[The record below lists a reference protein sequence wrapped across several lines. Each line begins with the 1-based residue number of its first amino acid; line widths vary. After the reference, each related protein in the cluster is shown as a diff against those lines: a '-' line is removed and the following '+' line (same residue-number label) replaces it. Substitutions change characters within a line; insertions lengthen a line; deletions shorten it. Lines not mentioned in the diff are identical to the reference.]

1 MQCILREKLLERSV
15 SLAQVSAIYR
25 SEAQEFVD
33 AYIQWLEQSEREL
46 AGLRTPISILL
57 QAEKSLVTAVL
68 DGYVPAIVQNEKSA
82 RKRQRAIAAHS
93 LERISKEIHAKI
105 EGIDHLLGQIR
116 EKLCHA
122 IAVLATKEPAL
133 YQTLGANQQSI
144 DAIWRK
150 LAVLPETVPM
160 FNYFCAALA
169 STDRNYVLMDII
181 ANIVSNIVSNRIPA

>member
-1 MQCILREKLLERSV
+1 MQCILREKLLERSI

-33 AYIQWLEQSEREL
+33 AYIRWLEQTEREL
-46 AGLRTPISILL
+46 ASLRTPISILL

-93 LERISKEIHAKI
+93 LERMSKEIHAKI
-105 EGIDHLLGQIR
+105 ESIDHALGQSR

-122 IAVLATKEPAL
+122 IAVLATKEPDLYAAL
-133 YQTLGANQQSI
+133 EANQQSI

-150 LAVLPETVPM
+150 LAVLPETIPM

-169 STDRNYVLMDII
+169 ASDRNYVLMDVI
-181 ANIVSNIVSNRIPA
+181 ANILGNRMPA

>member
-1 MQCILREKLLERSV
+1 MQCILREKLLERAMA
-15 SLAQVSAIYR
+15 LAQVSAIYR

-33 AYIQWLEQSEREL
+33 AYIGWLEQSERDL
-46 AGLRTPISILL
+46 AGLRTPVSILL
-57 QAEKSLVTAVL
+57 QAEKSLVTSVL
-68 DGYVPAIVQNEKSA
+68 DGYVPAFVQNEKSA

-105 EGIDHLLGQIR
+105 ENIDHTLNQMK

-122 IAVLATKEPAL
+122 VAVLATKEPDL
-133 YQTLGANQQSI
+133 YATLEVDQSSL

-150 LAVLPETVPM
+150 LAALPETIPM

-169 STDRNYVLMDII
+169 ATDRNYVLMDII
-181 ANIVSNIVSNRIPA
+181 ANIVGNRATT